1 MAWTHPELS
10 SEKALITSSV
20 SHPSTSDLCCGDAL
34 STLQCQPLQ
43 QGQGCLVVTLVLPT
57 PPGQGQGSRGCLE
70 ISAMLLFLYLA
81 HLSEGFSLLLGALRN
96 QHNTK
101 QTPKASL
108 RSSSSFHTAFVTW
121 LT

>member
-34 STLQCQPLQ
+34 STLQCQPFQ
-43 QGQGCLVVTLVLPT
+43 QGQGRNGHCLVVTVVLPT

-81 HLSEGFSLLLGALRN
+81 HLLEGFSFLLGALGT
-96 QHNTK
+96 NTIQSK
-101 QTPKASL
+101 LPKPP
-108 RSSSSFHTAFVTW
+108 
-121 LT
+121 